1 MTETSKSIWIT
12 LTLKVTTVTMVG
24 VHPCTYVTEDVNVCI
39 LEEGDEPN
47 EDNCWNE
54 QNCKNRRKLELF
66 NENSEDDV
74 VTADNAAGD
83 NLPSTLALTLSIAC
97 LIFWAVWIFSH
108 VCLTMYIPFSVI
120 LSPIT
125 LLWQIFLIENKL
137 KSKKT

>member
-1 MTETSKSIWIT
+1 MTETSKSILIT

-66 NENSEDDV
+66 NENSDDDV

-97 LIFWAVWIFSH
+97 LIF
-108 VCLTMYIPFSVI
+108 
-120 LSPIT
+120 
-125 LLWQIFLIENKL
+125 
-137 KSKKT
+137 